1 MSKGRTVSIN
11 VCTGDCRAC
20 FGGCL
25 LQNHNQDQIWHQIQ
39 TYMTS
44 DTHIY
49 MISDSQTY
57 MTSYTQTDM
66 TSYAHIFMTSDTQTY
81 MTSYTQMV
89 TYVNKIGKK
98 WMCCFGASL
107 HQVIEQVLY
116 FFCYYFSGSCS
127 RHLKRETL
135 LCFLG
140 SCTIYQVS

>member
-1 MSKGRTVSIN
+1 
-11 VCTGDCRAC
+11 
-20 FGGCL
+20 
-25 LQNHNQDQIWHQIQ
+25 
-39 TYMTS
+39 MTS
-44 DTHIY
+44 ETHIY

-66 TSYAHIFMTSDTQTY
+66 TSYAHIFLTSDTQTY

-116 FFCYYFSGSCS
+116 FFCYYYEYSLFAEDITDDLYVADAGDVYV
-127 RHLKRETL
+127 LILYKFMIAL
-135 LCFLG
+135 
-140 SCTIYQVS
+140 Q